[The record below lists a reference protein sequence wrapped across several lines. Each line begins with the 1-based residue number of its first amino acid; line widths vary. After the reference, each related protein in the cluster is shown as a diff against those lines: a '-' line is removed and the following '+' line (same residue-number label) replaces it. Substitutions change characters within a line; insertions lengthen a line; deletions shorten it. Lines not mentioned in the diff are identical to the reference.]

1 MKNNIKKNKNRN
13 RVFIIV
19 IATLF
24 VLSLII
30 YSSISGSPLYS
41 VTSPISFI
49 TNPIHSFLLKTT
61 SGITGFIETVSD
73 SAKIR
78 DENIALK
85 EKNALLEQKVKE
97 LEENGRRWEEL
108 KTAFQIKDIFS
119 DYELLGASIL
129 TREIGDWFDVF
140 RVNIGTNEGIVID
153 DSTSYAVVDAQM
165 NLIGRV
171 LSSDF
176 VSSKILPIL
185 DEGSVVSAKLN
196 TASGSAVRIRG
207 DITLKGEG
215 CCIVDKITDFT
226 SIQVGDEVIT
236 SGLGGLYPPGIP
248 IGVIIELRNDD
259 QKIEKTAVLKV
270 YTDYKTLTD
279 VFIMKGTVDISE

>member
-1 MKNNIKKNKNRN
+1 MF
-13 RVFIIV
+13 VIV

-24 VLSLII
+24 VLSIII
-30 YSSISGSPLYS
+30 YSSIPGSPLYS
-41 VTSPISFI
+41 VTSPISFV
-49 TNPIHSFLLKTT
+49 TNPIHSFLLKT
-61 SGITGFIETVSD
+61 SSDITGFFEAVSD
-73 SAKIR
+73 STKIR

-85 EKNALLEQKVKE
+85 QENALLEQKVKE

-108 KTAFQIKDIFS
+108 KSAFQIKDVFS

-140 RVNIGTNEGIVID
+140 RVNIGTNGGISID
-153 DSTSYAVVDAQM
+153 GSTSFAVVDAQM

-176 VSSKILPIL
+176 SSSKIMPIL
-185 DEGSVVSAKLN
+185 DEGSVVSAKMN

-207 DITLKGEG
+207 DITLKEEG
-215 CCIVDKITDFT
+215 CCIVDKITDYS
-226 SIQVGDEVIT
+226 SIKVGDEVIT

-270 YTDYKTLTD
+270 YADYKALTD
-279 VFIMKGTVDISE
+279 VFIMKGRLN